1 MSLQVDQ
8 VQPAWKR
15 EMRRIEH
22 VHFVGIG
29 GAGMSGIAEVL
40 LHQGYRI
47 SGSDLR
53 GSEATRRLS
62 GLGIQIFE
70 GHQANHVDGADV
82 VVVSSAIPP
91 SNLEVDS
98 ARSSRIPIIRR
109 AEMLAELMRYRHG
122 IAVAGTHGKTTTT
135 SLVASIFYEAG
146 LDPTFIIGGLLNR
159 AASNAQL
166 GQGQYMIAEADESDA
181 SFLHLQPMTVILT
194 NVDCDHLSNFE
205 GSFSK
210 LQEAFLAFVHNLPFY
225 GLLIACEDDPVVAS
239 MLSAVTR
246 PVKTYG
252 FSADADYQ
260 ILGWQQNG
268 QLSQFEVRRPGRDQ
282 NLLIELLMPG
292 RHNSLNA
299 LAAIAVACEEGLE
312 DEAIRQGLIKFEGVG
327 RRFEVLGDCCL
338 GERQCLLIDDYGHHP
353 TEVRATIDAV
363 REGWP
368 GRRLVMVYQPHRY
381 SRTAELFEHF
391 VAALSEVDVL
401 LISDVYAAGEE
412 IIPGAEGRDL
422 YRELQS
428 SSIDPLIWLPDL
440 TAAPVTLQ
448 SLIQDGDIIL
458 TQGAGDTAKLAGS
471 LAELWK
477 SGEPA

>member
-1 MSLQVDQ
+1 MSLIADQ
-8 VQPAWKR
+8 IQPTSRK

-47 SGSDLR
+47 SGSDLKS
-53 GSEATRRLS
+53 GEVTRRLS
-62 GLGIQIFE
+62 GLGIRVFD
-70 GHQANHVDGADV
+70 GHRAEHVEGADV
-82 VVVSSAIPP
+82 VVVSSAVALD
-91 SNLEVDS
+91 NAEVNA
-98 ARSSRIPIIRR
+98 ARSTRIPIIRR

-181 SFLHLQPMTVILT
+181 SFLHLQPMAVILT
-194 NVDCDHLSNFE
+194 NVDRDHLVNFE

-239 MLSAVTR
+239 MLPAVMR

-252 FSADADYQ
+252 FSDKADYR
-260 ILGWQQNG
+260 ILKWQQQG
-268 QLSQFEVRRPGRDQ
+268 QLSHFEVARPDREP
-282 NLLIELLMPG
+282 NLVVDLLLPG
-292 RHNSLNA
+292 RHNALNA
-299 LAAIAVACEEGLE
+299 LAAIAVACEEGVE
-312 DEAIRQGLIKFEGVG
+312 DEAIRRGLTQFSGVG
-327 RRFEVLGDCCL
+327 RRFEVLGDC
-338 GERQCLLIDDYGHHP
+338 RVDQHQILLIDDYGHHP
-353 TEVRATIDAV
+353 TEVRATIEAV
-363 REGWP
+363 RDGWP
-368 GRRLVMVYQPHRY
+368 ERRLVMVYQPHRY
-381 SRTAELFEHF
+381 SRTAALFEEF

-401 LISDVYAAGEE
+401 LISNVYAAGEE
-412 IIPGAEGRDL
+412 VVLGAEGQDL
-422 YRELQS
+422 YLALQS
-428 SSIDPLIWLPDL
+428 RGIGSLIWLPDL
-440 TAAPVTLQ
+440 EAASVTLE
-448 SLIQDGDIIL
+448 SLIQDGDVVL
-458 TQGAGDTAKLAGS
+458 TQGAGDTAKLARS
-471 LAELWK
+471 LADLWQL
-477 SGEPA
+477 GDTA